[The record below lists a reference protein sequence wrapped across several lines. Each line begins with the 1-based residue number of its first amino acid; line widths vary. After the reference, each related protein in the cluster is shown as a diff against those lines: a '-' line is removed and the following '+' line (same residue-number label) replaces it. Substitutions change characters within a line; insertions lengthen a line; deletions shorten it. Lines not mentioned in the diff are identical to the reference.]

1 MPVVLPLQAP
11 YIGLIAPPLPSK
23 DATERGF
30 GLPLSCE
37 GPIMSAS
44 PDIVSFTRTR
54 GPERA
59 VVERAAARAPERCGE
74 DPETARTTFRNALMT
89 WANEGGAR

>member
-1 MPVVLPLQAP
+1 
-11 YIGLIAPPLPSK
+11 
-23 DATERGF
+23 
-30 GLPLSCE
+30 
-37 GPIMSAS
+37 MSAS

-59 VVERAAARAPERCGE
+59 VVERAVARPPERCGE